1 MGELFYNHPL
11 GAARPSSHTS
21 IDHSQRLEEA
31 AYRRQLA
38 RKQPLQEKQRNPL
51 PHLQEKEGYGEE
63 QMESQLQGTE
73 EQ

>member
-11 GAARPSSHTS
+11 GAVRPSSHTS
-21 IDHSQRLEEA
+21 TDHSQRLEEA

>member
-11 GAARPSSHTS
+11 GAVRPSSHTS
-21 IDHSQRLEEA
+21 TDHNQRLEEA
-31 AYRRQLA
+31 AYRCQLA